1 MKTLIVY
8 YSRSGT
14 TRVVARALAKDLP
27 ADIEEIHCNRYARGF
42 SNYLLAVYESW
53 KGKRPRI
60 DPLAH
65 ALSEYELVVIA
76 GPIWAFR
83 PATPLRTFLTQER
96 IRLRRVAFLLTH
108 GGTAG
113 DRSLGEMRTDQRPC
127 AGRDARRAREGRE
140 GQQVRCCPLL
150 VRGRAK
156 EIWKR
161 PSDGAASLEAM
172 WVRLLRPSNALTAGL
187 CMKLALFLPLD
198 CGRMRGRF

>member
-113 DRSLGEMRTDQRPC
+113 DRSLGEMQQISGHAPFATLVVREKDVKANRFAAALSSFVAELKRFGNAQAMGQR
-127 AGRDARRAREGRE
+127 A
-140 GQQVRCCPLL
+140 
-150 VRGRAK
+150 
-156 EIWKR
+156 
-161 PSDGAASLEAM
+161 
-172 WVRLLRPSNALTAGL
+172 
-187 CMKLALFLPLD
+187 
-198 CGRMRGRF
+198 